1 MICTFVCK
9 SSNYFSNRQTNNK
22 IFVCYRYFC
31 NYFYTL
37 RLTLLA
43 TNGRQGKAMIK
54 NSPKRLLALFSKK
67 YYGAYDKMIDEL
79 RPMLMNPRQDCWLIE
94 RLEFYPDLPH
104 GSLKRI
110 YLSIARLLKPGSCVF
125 ACGYCKNDLF
135 RWLADPQH
143 CNLGKSFQVMQRA
156 VNKRI
161 KNDI

>member
-22 IFVCYRYFC
+22 IFVCYCYFC

-79 RPMLMNPRQDCWLIE
+79 RPMLMNPRQRQQ
-94 RLEFYPDLPH
+94 RLSARSTIMS
-104 GSLKRI
+104 SL
-110 YLSIARLLKPGSCVF
+110 LSSVVHYHVWGLRVVGTATAAATMSLSSIPMSVSAMPC
-125 ACGYCKNDLF
+125 
-135 RWLADPQH
+135 RWP
-143 CNLGKSFQVMQRA
+143 SMP
-156 VNKRI
+156 
-161 KNDI
+161 